1 MARKYSLGP
10 DFQLRRMTRR
20 DEAVAAL
27 TRRLEYVFKNEQLLE
42 HALTHA
48 SGAKS
53 NAVRSNE
60 RLEFLGDRVLG
71 LVIAQLLY
79 EQHEDVPEGDLA
91 RMLNALVRRQTCA
104 KIGKALG
111 IPDALVL
118 AGKGSKRT
126 VVTDNIVGD
135 ACEAVIAAVYLDG
148 GLQAAHAVISRH
160 WEEFLKQAPD
170 MRKDAKSSL
179 QEWAAAKALAV
190 PSYEIIETTGPDH
203 APEFKVELTV
213 EGLDP
218 AQGVA
223 ATRRT
228 AEQVAATAF
237 LRRERIWK

>member
-1 MARKYSLGP
+1 
-10 DFQLRRMTRR
+10 MTGR
-20 DEAVAAL
+20 DEAVAVL
-27 TRRLEYVFKNEQLLE
+27 IKRLGYVFKNEQLLE

-53 NAVRSNE
+53 KVADSNE

-71 LVIAQLLY
+71 LIVAQLLY

-91 RMLNALVRRQTCA
+91 RMLNTLVRRQTCA
-104 KIGKALG
+104 EIGKKLG

-135 ACEAVIAAVYLDG
+135 ACEALIAAAYLDG
-148 GLQAAHAVISRH
+148 GLEVARSIIDEH
-160 WEEFLKQAPD
+160 WAGFFKQAPD

-179 QEWAAAKALAV
+179 QEWAAARSLAV
-190 PSYEIIETTGPDH
+190 PSYETIDTTGPDH
-203 APEFKVELTV
+203 APEFKVELRV
-213 EGLDP
+213 EGREP
-218 AQGVA
+218 VQGVST
-223 ATRRT
+223 TRRT
-228 AEQVAATAF
+228 AEQVAATEF